1 MTRFARKLVLAL
13 AAVGLLSCSVQS
25 LSERPA
31 MAAPRADQEQ
41 GRTTPTTVT
50 VMPFVPRSGQGQ
62 AWLSKGLA
70 DLLIQ
75 DLTQVKSLAI
85 VSREQT
91 QVFSRELELGDSPL
105 FGPEVALR
113 MGRVAKAERVVYG
126 HYVLSGDRIAISIF
140 VLDMGKQEV
149 IQKEEISG
157 PLRDLRALV
166 QKLALQFTSR
176 QGIELSEAER
186 ANIRFETTDSITA
199 TKHFYEGVHLYDLG
213 RHADALGE
221 FSAAAK
227 QDARYREA
235 QLWIGKA
242 FESLGS
248 HEHALLTYRD
258 LYRAA
263 PGTVEG
269 LDALYFAGRVLED
282 QLRRRPQA
290 IEAYQTLARIRPHA
304 PHVIEAAFR
313 LGVLL
318 GEEGRDR
325 EAYQAFQLVD
335 GFHDLV
341 EKDPTLVSQ
350 SRVRASRFVG
360 WAHAVE
366 LYRDA
371 AVRMVVLYQR
381 IGQSGGGQQPSAPP
395 RGVFL
400 VTPDRP
406 VIAEPFGKSAD
417 LFDRKGDAGSGWRER
432 YYAIVVPAGYVATGV
447 EMTVRGR
454 LVVSGPHYSYAMRVL
469 DFPLPRDFSR
479 RWLGAIYGQ
488 TQEMTALSKT
498 ISFNGEDRKVL
509 TLQVFGSQAEIDRWA
524 VRVRLRR
531 DTEQARR
538 EPGAVAPEEDAT
550 FWEGRPAGTIPLP
563 RRVVSGWTRPSEQS
577 FRGPQ
582 KELALADDGRSG
594 FYLVA
599 VEGELDGQPTDLWWS
614 RSSDGT
620 IWSEL
625 APLPINSASEDYNP
639 RLVRAEDDT
648 LWLYWISTRR
658 GLGWE
663 LWASASRDGRSW
675 SDPQRVPL
683 ERFVEPR
690 TPANSS
696 PQAVLG
702 RRLAEWLPTAV
713 RERWPVT
720 QMAEYLEE
728 RSTGVAGPS
737 ARPITDVLEYDVMQD
752 RRGRWLVAFYSRDT
766 REMVFLQSADAA
778 QWSLL
783 ARVATT
789 ATLFGPALTEDRG
802 GIFRMAALGSN
813 GELHLWASKDAVM
826 WQAKSSRIDSPYGT
840 FAPVHRTHLSALP
853 NGELLLLVSDPVV
866 GLQYARVQPD
876 GGEPKLDRVSRTALE
891 AFAATPTRSGS
902 YLLALRQNDR
912 ILLRQFRTF
921 NTTGVGVKKY
931 ERDWPIYVEQ
941 DRDRTGNRWRR
952 ISARARVIIP
962 DVTSVGAEPNGRVW
976 WGIESGVMAKTG
988 EEFFA
993 TDVSQ
998 GFFYHYVTTIKGCS
1012 GDTVWFAADHLDRP
1026 VVGYVRMARNAVV
1039 AAFLTKFET
1048 RVIPGASGAVTAME
1062 CGRSAGEVYVG
1073 TSRGDLVSLTAG
1085 AAPARWSLDGAPHIT
1100 ALAVD
1105 QNTGAVWV
1113 GTKDHGLYQIQGGSP
1128 RRVSLPSGAGDREV
1142 TALTV
1147 DSTGGLWVARY
1158 GKGLVRR
1165 SGDQWTSFTPENS
1178 ALPDWSIGQLSAAPA
1193 GGVWYLV
1200 HPETRSRGVGYFDG
1214 TRGRLHNP
1222 PHTILDRPSSLALDP
1237 QGHVWI
1243 GTWFDG
1249 LYELEPTPPQQ

>member
-1 MTRFARKLVLAL
+1 MSRFAGRLVPVMVV
-13 AAVGLLSCSVQS
+13 VGLLSCSIQS
-25 LSERPA
+25 VSGRPA
-31 MAAPRADQEQ
+31 EGQARS
-41 GRTTPTTVT
+41 TPTTVT

-62 AWLSKGLA
+62 AWLSTGLA

-75 DLTQVKSLAI
+75 DLAQVKSLAI

-91 QVFSRELELGDSPL
+91 QVFARELQLGDSPL
-105 FGPEVALR
+105 FGPETALR
-113 MGRVAKAERVVYG
+113 MGRVAKVERVVYG
-126 HYVLSGDRIAISIF
+126 HYVLAGDRITISIF
-140 VLDMGKQEV
+140 VLDMGKQEM

-157 PLRDLRALV
+157 PLQNLRALV
-166 QKLALQFTSR
+166 QRLALQFTTR
-176 QGIELSEAER
+176 QGIELSETER
-186 ANIRFETTDSITA
+186 ASIRFETTDSVTA
-199 TKHFYEGVHLYDLG
+199 TRHFYEGLHLYDLG

-235 QLWIGKA
+235 RLWMGKV

-248 HEHALLTYRD
+248 HEHALLTYRE
-258 LYRAA
+258 LYREV

-282 QLRRRPQA
+282 QLRRRSQA
-290 IEAYQTLARIRPHA
+290 IEAYQTLAKIRPYT
-304 PHVIEAAFR
+304 PHVLEAAFR

-318 GEEGRDR
+318 AEEGRDR
-325 EAYQAFQLVD
+325 EAYEALRLVD
-335 GFHDLV
+335 GFRERAL
-341 EKDPTLVSQ
+341 KDPALVSQ
-350 SRVRASRFVG
+350 SRARASRFVA
-360 WAHAVE
+360 WAHAVD

-371 AVRMVVLYQR
+371 TVRMVVLYQR
-381 IGQSGGGQQPSAPP
+381 IGQSGGGQPPAPP

-406 VIAEPFGKSAD
+406 VIAEAFGRSAD
-417 LFDRKGDAGSGWRER
+417 LFDRKGDEHSGWRER

-488 TQEMTALSKT
+488 TPDVTTLSKT
-498 ISFNGEDRKVL
+498 VSFNGDDRKVL

-531 DTEQARR
+531 DTELARR
-538 EPGAVAPEEDAT
+538 EPSPTPEEDDA
-550 FWEGRPAGTIPLP
+550 FWEGKPAGAIPLP
-563 RRVVSGWTRPSEQS
+563 RRAGSGWTRPSDQS

-582 KELALADDGRSG
+582 KELTLADDGRGG
-594 FYLVA
+594 FYLVT

-614 RSSDGT
+614 RSADGAS
-620 IWSEL
+620 WSEL

-639 RLVRAEDDT
+639 RLVRAEDGT

-675 SDPQRVPL
+675 TDPQRVPL
-683 ERFVEPR
+683 ERFVETR
-690 TPANSS
+690 APAKASA
-696 PQAVLG
+696 QAVLG
-702 RRLAEWLPTAV
+702 RRLAEWLPSAL
-713 RERWPVT
+713 RERWPITPVS
-720 QMAEYLEE
+720 QSLEE
-728 RSTGVAGPS
+728 RSGARAAPP
-737 ARPITDVLEYDVMQD
+737 ARPITDLLEYDVMQD
-752 RRGRWLVAFYSRDT
+752 RRGRWLVAFHSRDS
-766 REMVFLQSADAA
+766 RETIFLQSSDAS

-783 ARVATT
+783 ARVPT
-789 ATLFGPALTEDRG
+789 ADALFGPSLAEDRG
-802 GIFRMAALGSN
+802 GTFRMTALGRN
-813 GELHLWASKDAVM
+813 GEMHLWSSKDAGT
-826 WQAKSSRIDSPYGT
+826 WQPRSFQIDSPYGT
-840 FAPVHRTHLSALP
+840 FAPMHRTQLSALP

-866 GLQYARVQPD
+866 GLQYARFQPD
-876 GGEPKLDRVSRTALE
+876 GGEPRLDRVSRTALE
-891 AFAATPTRSGS
+891 AFAAVPARSGS
-902 YLLALRQNDR
+902 YLLALRQNDE
-912 ILLRQFRTF
+912 ILLREYRKF

-931 ERDWPIYVEQ
+931 ERAWPIYVEE
-941 DRDRTGNRWRR
+941 DRDRSGNRWRR
-952 ISARARVIIP
+952 VTARARVIIP
-962 DVTSVGAEPNGRVW
+962 DVTSVGVEPSGRVW

-998 GFFYHYVTTIKGCS
+998 GFFYHYVTTIKGC
-1012 GDTVWFAADHLDRP
+1012 GGGTVWFGADHLDRP
-1026 VVGYVRMARNAVV
+1026 VVGYVRMVRNAVV
-1039 AAFLTKFET
+1039 AALLTKFET
-1048 RVIPGASGAVTAME
+1048 RPVPGASGAVTAMA

-1073 TSRGDLVSLTAG
+1073 TSRGDLVGMTAD
-1085 AAPARWSLDGAPHIT
+1085 AVPARWALEGAPHIT
-1100 ALAVD
+1100 ALAVEP
-1105 QNTGAVWV
+1105 QTGAVWV

-1128 RRVSLPSGAGDREV
+1128 RRVTLGAGLLDRHV

-1147 DSTGGLWVARY
+1147 DANGALWVALY
-1158 GKGLVRR
+1158 GKGLARR
-1165 SGDQWTSFTPENS
+1165 SGEQWTSFTPGNS
-1178 ALPDWSIGQLSAAPA
+1178 ALPDWSIGQLAAAPT

-1200 HPETRSRGVGYFDG
+1200 HPETRSRGAGYFDG
-1214 TRGRLHNP
+1214 SRGRLHNP

-1249 LYELEPTPPQQ
+1249 LYELEPPR

>member
-1 MTRFARKLVLAL
+1 MTRFAGKVVLAM
-13 AAVGLLSCSVQS
+13 ATIGLLACSV
-25 LSERPA
+25 LPLPGRPA
-31 MAAPRADQEQ
+31 LAAPRADQEQ

-75 DLTQVKSLAI
+75 DLAQVRSLAI

-91 QVFSRELELGDSPL
+91 QVLARELELGDSPL
-105 FGPEVALR
+105 IGLETALR

-157 PLRDLRALV
+157 PLPELRALV
-166 QKLALQFTSR
+166 QKLALQFAGR
-176 QGIELSEAER
+176 QGIELSAAER
-186 ANIRFETTDSITA
+186 ANIRFETTDSLTA
-199 TKHFYEGVHLYDLG
+199 TRHFYEGLHLYDLG

-235 QLWIGKA
+235 QLWMGKV

-248 HEHALLTYRD
+248 YEHALLTYRE

-263 PGTVEG
+263 PATVEG
-269 LDALYFAGRVLED
+269 LDALFFAGRVLED

-290 IEAYQTLARIRPHA
+290 IEAYQTLARIRPYT
-304 PHVIEAAFR
+304 PHVLEAAFR

-335 GFHDLV
+335 GFHERV
-341 EKDPTLVSQ
+341 EKDPVLVSQ
-350 SRVRASRFVG
+350 SPVRASRFVA

-381 IGQSGGGQQPSAPP
+381 IGQSGNGQPQAPP
-395 RGVFL
+395 RGAFL
-400 VTPDRP
+400 VTPGRP

-417 LFDRKGDAGSGWRER
+417 LFDRKGDESSGWRER

-454 LVVSGPHYSYAMRVL
+454 LRVSGPHYSYAMRVL

-488 TQEMTALSKT
+488 TQELTALSKT
-498 ISFNGEDRKVL
+498 VSFNGDDRKIL

-524 VRVRLRR
+524 VRIRLRR

-538 EPGAVAPEEDAT
+538 EPGLPTPEEDGT
-550 FWEGRPAGTIPLP
+550 FWEGRPAGAISLP

-577 FRGPQ
+577 FGGPQ
-582 KELALADDGRSG
+582 KELALADDGRGG
-594 FYLVA
+594 FYLVT

-614 RSSDGT
+614 RSSNGT
-620 IWSEL
+620 SWSEL
-625 APLPINSASEDYNP
+625 APLPVNSASEDYNP
-639 RLVRAEDDT
+639 RLVRAEDGT

-675 SDPQRVPL
+675 TDPQRVPL
-683 ERFVEPR
+683 EQFVETR
-690 TPANSS
+690 TPARSS
-696 PQAVLG
+696 PHAILG
-702 RRLAEWLPTAV
+702 RRLAEWLPAAV

-720 QMAEYLEE
+720 QVAQYLDE
-728 RSTGVAGPS
+728 RSSTVAVPS

-752 RRGRWLVAFYSRDT
+752 RRGRWLLAFHSRDT
-766 REMVFLQSADAA
+766 RETVFLQSADAS

-783 ARVATT
+783 ERVPATDP
-789 ATLFGPALTEDRG
+789 LFGPALTEDRG
-802 GIFRMAALGSN
+802 GVFRMAALGQN
-813 GELHLWASKDAVM
+813 GEMHLWSSKDAAA
-826 WQAKSSRIDSPYGT
+826 WQPKSFRIDSPYGT

-891 AFAATPTRSGS
+891 AFAAAPTRGGG
-902 YLLALRQNDR
+902 YLLALKQNDE
-912 ILLRQFRTF
+912 ILLRQYRTF

-931 ERDWPIYVEQ
+931 ERDWPIYVEE
-941 DRDRTGNRWRR
+941 DRDRAGNRWRR
-952 ISARARVIIP
+952 MSARARVIIP
-962 DVTSVGAEPNGRVW
+962 DVTSVGVEPNGRVW

-998 GFFYHYVTTIKGCS
+998 GFFYHYVTAIRGC
-1012 GDTVWFAADHLDRP
+1012 GAGTVWFASDHLDRP
-1026 VVGYVRMARNAVV
+1026 AVGYVRMARNAVV
-1039 AAFLTKFET
+1039 AALLTKFET
-1048 RVIPGASGAVTAME
+1048 RVVPGVSGAVTAME
-1062 CGRSAGEVYVG
+1062 CGRNPGEVYVG
-1073 TSRGDLVSLTAG
+1073 TSRGDLVSMTTG
-1085 AAPARWSLDGAPHIT
+1085 AVQARWSLEGAPHVT

-1105 QNTGAVWV
+1105 EKTGVIWV
-1113 GTKDHGLYQIQGGSP
+1113 GTRDHGLYQIQGGAP
-1128 RRVSLPSGAGDREV
+1128 RRVSLPSGGPDAEV

-1147 DSTGGLWVARY
+1147 DATGGLWVARY
-1158 GKGLVRR
+1158 GKGLARR
-1165 SGDQWTSFTPENS
+1165 SGDRWTSFTPENS
-1178 ALPDWSIGQLSAAPA
+1178 ALPDWSIGQLAAAPA

-1200 HPETRSRGVGYFDG
+1200 HPEARSRGVGYFDG
-1214 TRGRLHNP
+1214 TQGRRHNP

-1249 LYELEPTPPQQ
+1249 LYELDPTPGRR

>member
-1 MTRFARKLVLAL
+1 MMTRFTGKLVLVM
-13 AAVGLLSCSVQS
+13 AAVGLLSCLVQS
-25 LSERPA
+25 LPRRPA
-31 MAAPRADQEQ
+31 VAAPRPGEGQA
-41 GRTTPTTVT
+41 RTTPTTVT

-75 DLTQVKSLAI
+75 DLAQVKSLAI

-91 QVFSRELELGDSPL
+91 QVFARELELGDSPL
-105 FGPEVALR
+105 FGPETALR
-113 MGRVAKAERVVYG
+113 MGRVAKVERVVYG

-140 VLDMGKQEV
+140 VLDMGKQEM

-157 PLRDLRALV
+157 PLQDLRVLV
-166 QKLALQFTSR
+166 QTLALQFTTR

-199 TKHFYEGVHLYDLG
+199 TRHFYEGLHLYDLG

-235 QLWIGKA
+235 RLWMGRV

-258 LYRAA
+258 LYREA

-290 IEAYQTLARIRPHA
+290 IEAYQTLAKIRPYT

-335 GFHDLV
+335 GFRERV
-341 EKDPTLVSQ
+341 EKDPMLVSQ
-350 SRVRASRFVG
+350 SRARASRFVA

-371 AVRMVVLYQR
+371 TVRMVVLYQR
-381 IGQSGGGQQPSAPP
+381 IGQAGGGQPLPPP

-406 VIAEPFGKSAD
+406 VIAEPFGRSAD
-417 LFDRKGDAGSGWRER
+417 LFDRKGDEQSGWRER

-469 DFPLPRDFSR
+469 DFPLPREFSR

-488 TQEMTALSKT
+488 TPELTALSKSV
-498 ISFNGEDRKVL
+498 SFNGDDRKVL
-509 TLQVFGSQAEIDRWA
+509 TLQIFGSQAEIDRWA

-531 DTEQARR
+531 DTDPARR
-538 EPGAVAPEEDAT
+538 EPSVPTPEEDGT
-550 FWEGRPAGTIPLP
+550 FWEGKPAGAIPLP
-563 RRVVSGWTRPSEQS
+563 RRVVSGWTRPSDQS

-582 KELALADDGRSG
+582 KELALADDGRGG
-594 FYLVA
+594 FYLVT

-614 RSSDGT
+614 RSSDGAS
-620 IWSEL
+620 WSAL

-639 RLVRAEDDT
+639 RLVRAEDGT

-675 SDPQRVPL
+675 TDPQRVPL
-683 ERFVEPR
+683 EQFVETR
-690 TPANSS
+690 VPAKSSS
-696 PQAVLG
+696 PAVLG
-702 RRLAEWLPTAV
+702 RRLAEWLPSAV
-713 RERWPVT
+713 RERWPIT
-720 QMAEYLEE
+720 QVSQYLEE
-728 RSTGVAGPS
+728 RSSAVAVPP
-737 ARPITDVLEYDVMQD
+737 ARPITDLLEYDVMQD
-752 RRGRWLVAFYSRDT
+752 RRGHWLVAFYSRDS
-766 REMVFLQSADAA
+766 RETIFLQSTDAS

-783 ARVATT
+783 ARVPT
-789 ATLFGPALTEDRG
+789 ADTLFGPSLTEDRG
-802 GIFRMAALGSN
+802 GIFWMTALGQN
-813 GELHLWASKDAVM
+813 GEMHLWSSKDAGV
-826 WQAKSSRIDSPYGT
+826 WQPRSFRIDSPYGT

-866 GLQYARVQPD
+866 GLQYARFQPD

-891 AFAATPTRSGS
+891 AFAAAPMRSGS
-902 YLLALRQNDR
+902 YLLALRQNDE
-912 ILLRQFRTF
+912 ILLRQYRTF
-921 NTTGVGVKKY
+921 NSTGVGVKKY
-931 ERDWPIYVEQ
+931 ERAWPIYVEE
-941 DRDRTGNRWRR
+941 DRDRAGNRWRR
-952 ISARARVIIP
+952 VSARARVIIP
-962 DVTSVGAEPNGRVW
+962 DVTSVGVEPNGRVW

-998 GFFYHYVTTIKGCS
+998 GFFYHYVTAIRGCS
-1012 GDTVWFAADHLDRP
+1012 GGTVWFAADHLDRP

-1062 CGRSAGEVYVG
+1062 CGRTAGEAYVG
-1073 TSRGDLVSLTAG
+1073 TSRGDLVSITAG
-1085 AAPARWSLDGAPHIT
+1085 AVQARWSLDGAPHIT
-1100 ALAVD
+1100 ALAVE
-1105 QNTGAVWV
+1105 QKTGAIWV

-1128 RRVSLPSGAGDREV
+1128 RRVNLGPGLLDRQV

-1147 DSTGGLWVARY
+1147 DSTGALWVALY
-1158 GKGLVRR
+1158 GKGLARR
-1165 SGDQWTSFTPENS
+1165 SGDQWTSFTPGNS
-1178 ALPDWSIGQLSAAPA
+1178 ALLDWSIGQLAAAPA

-1249 LYELEPTPPQQ
+1249 LYELEPTPVQQ